1 MLSFFPGSTRSP
13 QFMND
18 EMQNHTVRVGSEAT
32 FSCTVEHLNTYKV
45 AWLHSEKGTL
55 AVYPTVISH
64 NNRISVRH
72 DNRHAYY
79 LHLRDIQESDAGK
92 YICQLNTDP
101 AISVRGSLNVVG
113 KKIFFISTYMF
124 CDMIMIVG
132 MLNFYRSTEVAGE
145 GGPDLAPQK
154 FLSSQKF
161 RHLMG

>member
-113 KKIFFISTYMF
+113 KTFFFILTCMI
-124 CDMIMIVG
+124 CDGQTHFTITFSQDE
-132 MLNFYRSTEVAGE
+132 FYKLKKTVARRFH
-145 GGPDLAPQK
+145 AFMRK
-154 FLSSQKF
+154 I
-161 RHLMG
+161 

>member
-113 KKIFFISTYMF
+113 KKIFFISTCML

-132 MLNFYRSTEVAGE
+132 ILNFYRSKV
-145 GGPDLAPQK
+145 K
-154 FLSSQKF
+154 
-161 RHLMG
+161 

>member
-1 MLSFFPGSTRSP
+1 MLTFKIDSHIFDTNQLFASKFQCRKYPQTYFFTLFFFSGSTRIP

-113 KKIFFISTYMF
+113 KTLFFILTCMF
-124 CDMIMIVG
+124 IV
-132 MLNFYRSTEVAGE
+132 L
-145 GGPDLAPQK
+145 
-154 FLSSQKF
+154 
-161 RHLMG
+161 